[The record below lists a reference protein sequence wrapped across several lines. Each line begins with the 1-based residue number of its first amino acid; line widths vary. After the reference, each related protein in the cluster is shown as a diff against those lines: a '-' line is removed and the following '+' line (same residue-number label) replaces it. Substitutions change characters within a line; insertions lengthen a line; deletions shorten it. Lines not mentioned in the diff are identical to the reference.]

1 MDPMKVSM
9 PLFFYNT
16 DKFDVLDSG
25 DFWLSETPDSVSFGW
40 DAVCRRICTWGKF
53 RNKETGFTFV
63 YFNLHMDHKGIVARA
78 ESAKLILQKI
88 KEFPEPLPVMLSG
101 DFNVDQT
108 NESYRL
114 LNESGV
120 MKMLMRQ
127 PTTVISSQAHSTA
140 TTPVKCV

>member
-1 MDPMKVSM
+1 
-9 PLFFYNT
+9 
-16 DKFDVLDSG
+16 
-25 DFWLSETPDSVSFGW
+25 
-40 DAVCRRICTWGKF
+40 
-53 RNKETGFTFV
+53 
-63 YFNLHMDHKGIVARA
+63 MDHKGIVARA

-120 MKMLMRQ
+120 MKDAYETADYRYIKSSTFNSYDTGKMRL
-127 PTTVISSQAHSTA
+127 SSDGEPMRIDHIFLSPEFDVKKYGVLNDTYRILNDEGKYIAR
-140 TTPVKCV
+140 TPSDHYPVMIVVEMNENNK